1 VAQTRGNITID
12 AAPAEVMA
20 VIADFPSYPEWANGI
35 KSAEVVKKGSAGRPE
50 QVRFRLETGP
60 VKDEYVLAYR
70 WKGDEEVSWELVEA
84 RAQKSQHGSYTLTPS
99 GERTDV
105 TYVLAV
111 DPGIPLPGL
120 LRRQAEKRV
129 IDTALKGLKKRV
141 ESGRG

>member
-1 VAQTRGNITID
+1 MEQTRGNITID
-12 AAPAEVMA
+12 AEPAEVMA
-20 VIADFPSYPEWANGI
+20 VIADFPSYPQWANGI
-35 KSAEVVKKGSAGRPE
+35 KSAEVVKKGPGGRPA

-60 VKDEYVLAYR
+60 VKDDYVLAYR
-70 WKGDEEVSWELVEA
+70 WNGDEEVTWELVEA
-84 RAQKSQHGSYTLTPS
+84 RAQKSQNGSYTLTAS
-99 GERTDV
+99 GEGTEV
-105 TYVLAV
+105 TYRLAV